1 LKPLIGTTLL
11 KPPKNKKDIME
22 NLLNILIDKKDR
34 KDFKE
39 FVFFTTNQPNRIL
52 LRNEIIQLFRQYC
65 DQHEKT
71 KKFRKNSSIFSF
83 LKKTQ
88 ELLITD
94 NHLAVLHRYAMAKYR
109 FYLVRLDGEYIE
121 EISLLDYLDLKDYH
135 TTQRKVDNN
144 HLRLDFMPFYDFSP
158 SIRDIRSVGNGIRF
172 LNRYMCS
179 NIFSRP
185 EEWNSKL
192 FEFIKLHKYN
202 DRQLL
207 VNGTLI
213 NDLDSF
219 YNELEQLLEWLKGK
233 KPDTPFTIVKARMKR
248 SGLEVGWGNTAGRI
262 IDTMQTLLD
271 LINEPTDQLLER
283 FISRVPLPL
292 ISKIAIISPHGWF
305 GQTNALGKPDT
316 GGQVIYILDQV
327 RAIEKHLKKEIQ
339 LTGLEVDPKVVVLTR
354 LIPEAED
361 TTCNQRLEKIFQ
373 TDNGWILRV
382 PFRDEQ
388 YNVVKHWVSRFKI
401 WPYLEVFADDAA
413 NELLSEFQGRPDL
426 IIGNYSDGNLVASLL
441 SDKFN
446 VIQCTIAHAL
456 EKTKYAFSDI
466 QWQDNEQDYHFSIQY
481 TADIYSMNKSDFI
494 ITSTLQEVIG
504 TEDTMGQYESYQ
516 FFTMPGLY
524 QVINGINLFAPK
536 FNIIP
541 PGVDEDLYFPYY
553 EKEKRIQHKWQQWE
567 NRLFYDESKDIF
579 GKLDDPNKPPIF
591 TMARFDKIKNITGLI
606 HAFGMSKKL
615 QQLCNLIF
623 AAGTI
628 HVEDS
633 RDIEERSEITKAYDL
648 IERFNLHGKVR
659 WLPSINKLDTGE
671 VYRII
676 ADHKGFFVQPALFEA
691 FGLTVIEAMASGLPT
706 FAPKFGGPLEII
718 EYGVSGF
725 LLNTSKPELISRS
738 LEKIVDQCEMEK
750 NYWETISKNG
760 IQRVH
765 DRYNWKLYSQ
775 HLTNLTK
782 LYGFWRYAVSGKGM
796 LELDR
801 YCDLIYHFLLKE
813 RSKQIETVPLFQ

>member
-1 LKPLIGTTLL
+1 
-11 KPPKNKKDIME
+11 ME
-22 NLLNILIDKKDR
+22 NLLNILIDKKDH

-39 FVFFTTNQPNRIL
+39 FVFFATKQPKRIL

-71 KKFRKNSSIFSF
+71 KKFRENSSIFNF
-83 LKKTQ
+83 FKRNQ
-88 ELLITD
+88 ELLNTD
-94 NHLAVLHRYAMAKYR
+94 DHLALLHRYAMAKYR
-109 FYLVRLDGEYIE
+109 FYLVRVDGEYIE
-121 EISLLDYLDLKDYH
+121 EISLPDYLDLKDYH
-135 TTQRKVDNN
+135 TLQRKVDNN

-158 SIRDIRSVGNGIRF
+158 SIRDIHSVGNGIRF

-213 NDLDSF
+213 HDLDSF

-271 LINEPTDQLLER
+271 LINEPADQLLER

-327 RAIEKHLKKEIQ
+327 RALEKHLKKEIQ
-339 LTGLEVDPKVVVLTR
+339 LTGLEVDPKIVVLTR

-373 TDNGWILRV
+373 THNGWILRV
-382 PFRDEQ
+382 PFHDEQ

-401 WPYLEVFADDAA
+401 WPYLEAFADDAA

-441 SDKFN
+441 SDKLN

-659 WLPSINKLDTGE
+659 WLHSINKLDTGE

-676 ADHKGFFVQPALFEA
+676 ADRKGFFVQPALFEA
-691 FGLTVIEAMASGLPT
+691 FGLTVVEAMASGLPT

-738 LEKIVDQCEMEK
+738 LEKIISQFETGK
-750 NYWETISKNG
+750 NNWETISKNG
-760 IQRVH
+760 IQRVRDH
-765 DRYNWKLYSQ
+765 YNWKLYSQ
-775 HLTNLTK
+775 RLVNLTK

-813 RSKQIETVPLFQ
+813 KAKKIETVPSFQ

>member
-1 LKPLIGTTLL
+1 MMK
-11 KPPKNKKDIME
+11 
-22 NLLNILIDKKDR
+22 NLLESIIKKNEQ

-39 FVFFTTNQPNRIL
+39 LIWYITNQQQYIY
-52 LRNEIIQLFRQYC
+52 LRNGIIQLFREYC
-65 DQHEKT
+65 DQNRKT
-71 KKFRKNSSIFSF
+71 KKFRENSSLFDF
-83 LKKTQ
+83 FKKVQ
-88 ELLITD
+88 ELFITKE
-94 NHLAVLHRYAMAKYR
+94 HLVLMHRYAIARYR
-109 FYLVRLDGEYIE
+109 FYMVRNDGEYME
-121 EISLLDYLDLKDYH
+121 EISLSTYLDLKDYYA
-135 TTQRKVDNN
+135 QQKSKDGY
-144 HLRLDFMPFYDFSP
+144 HLHIDFMPFYDFSP
-158 SIRDIRSVGNGIRF
+158 SIRDTRSVGKGIRF
-172 LNRYMCS
+172 LNRYLSS

-185 EEWNSKL
+185 DEWNSKL
-192 FEFIKLHKYN
+192 FEFIKLHQYN
-202 DRQLL
+202 SRQLL
-207 VNGTLI
+207 VNGALI
-213 NDLDSF
+213 ENLDTF
-219 YNELEQLLEWLKGK
+219 YTKLEHLLEWLRTE
-233 KPDTPFTIVKARMKR
+233 KPETPFSRVEARMKR
-248 SGLEVGWGNTAGRI
+248 SGFEVGWGNTVGRI
-262 IDTMQTLLD
+262 VKTVETLLN
-271 LINEPTDQLLER
+271 LINEPTDELLER
-283 FISRVPLPL
+283 FISRVPMPL

-327 RAIEKHLKKEIQ
+327 RALERHLKTEIQ
-339 LTGLEVDPKVVVLTR
+339 LTGLEVDPKIIVLTR

-361 TTCNQRLEKIFQ
+361 TTCNQRMEKIFHS
-373 TDNGWILRV
+373 DNGWILRV
-382 PFRDEQ
+382 PFRDKQ

-401 WPYLEVFADDAA
+401 WPYLETFAEDASK
-413 NELLSEFQGRPDL
+413 ELLGEFQGRPDL

-441 SDKFN
+441 SDKFD

-466 QWQDNEQDYHFSIQY
+466 RWQDNEQDYHFSIQY
-481 TADIYSMNKSDFI
+481 TADIFSMNKSDFI
-494 ITSTLQEVIG
+494 ITSTLQEIIG

-516 FFTMPGLY
+516 FFTMPDLY
-524 QVINGINLFAPK
+524 QVISGINLFAPK
-536 FNIIP
+536 FNVIP
-541 PGVDEDLYFPYY
+541 PGVDEELYYPYY
-553 EKEKRIQHKWQQWE
+553 EKEKRIEHKWKQWE
-567 NRLFYDESKDIF
+567 KRLFYDASKDIF
-579 GKLDDPNKPPIF
+579 GKLDNPDKPPIF

-615 QQLCNLIF
+615 QQSCNLIF

-628 HVEDS
+628 QVKDS
-633 RDIEERSEITKAYDL
+633 SDIEERGEITKAYDL

-718 EYGVSGF
+718 EYGVNGF

-738 LEKIVDQCEMEK
+738 LEKIVYQCKTEK
-750 NYWETISKNG
+750 NYWKTISENG
-760 IQRVH
+760 IQRVR

-775 HLTNLTK
+775 QLANLTK
-782 LYGFWRYAVSGKGM
+782 LYGFWRYAVSEKGM

-813 RSKQIETVPLFQ
+813 KAKQIETVPSF